1 MFQAIDRFAQTKNIM
16 RLRLINEA
24 GELRHKDFFMEMAM
38 KESVVD
44 IKLMHWTTLRNSDR
58 EDSSD
63 GGTLDHKAKC
73 LMIIKAQCIGGSP

>member
-1 MFQAIDRFAQTKNIM
+1 M

-24 GELRHKDFFMEMAM
+24 GELRYKDFFMEMAM
-38 KESVVD
+38 KEGVVD
-44 IKLMHWTTLRNSDR
+44 IKLMHWTTLRESDR

>member
-38 KESVVD
+38 KEGVVD
-44 IKLMHWTTLRNSDR
+44 IKLMHWTTSRESDR

-73 LMIIKAQCIGGSP
+73 LMIIKAQCIDGSP